1 MNQRKDNLHTTKTNE
16 LQTSFQH
23 TLNKN
28 KVHCRHFRSL
38 PLTNYQRQINTIFQT
53 ARIYINHF
61 FQHIAFLEF
70 SVQLNISY
78 QTFKV
83 YQKLN
88 ISYEHKHQKH
98 DFMYCGS
105 LDVSFNR

>member
-78 QTFKV
+78 QTFNVYQIRDKV
-83 YQKLN
+83 YVLRRNDDPQRSLRLVRFHLN
-88 ISYEHKHQKH
+88 H
-98 DFMYCGS
+98 
-105 LDVSFNR
+105 